1 MQLLD
6 IGFSMYFLQYYLLT
20 VISSIVHCL
29 GLITWAFLFYA
40 DTNVHTYYLHV
51 HTGSSIWIWVISR
64 SYGVFDFGMSQ
75 FSPSNEGKTAWI
87 TKYQLCTISLLKWLQ
102 SILNT
107 LYFLVQV
114 LLQIHNVTH
123 QSPLHIYN
131 ICNVRRRRRSNIY
144 KEGVFTLLFLPL
156 SFRYWHNRCC
166 CCCVGFPVLFIEM
179 IKTARY
185 SINWLFYERLRS
197 SVNHKYKF

>member
-1 MQLLD
+1 MQ
-6 IGFSMYFLQYYLLT
+6 IQMYIHTTYMYIQGVQYG
-20 VISSIVHCL
+20 L
-29 GLITWAFLFYA
+29 GLFQEAMESFILVSVNFLLQ
-40 DTNVHTYYLHV
+40 TK
-51 HTGSSIWIWVISR
+51 
-64 SYGVFDFGMSQ
+64 
-75 FSPSNEGKTAWI
+75 EKTAWI

-131 ICNVRRRRRSNIY
+131 ICNARRRRRSNIY

-185 SINWLFYERLRS
+185 SINWLFYDRLRS

>member
-1 MQLLD
+1 MQ
-6 IGFSMYFLQYYLLT
+6 IQMY
-20 VISSIVHCL
+20 I
-29 GLITWAFLFYA
+29 
-40 DTNVHTYYLHV
+40 HTTSLHA
-51 HTGSSIWIWVISR
+51 HTGSSIWIRIILR
-64 SYGVFDFGMSQ
+64 SYAVCDFGASP
-75 FSPSNEGKTAWI
+75 FSSSFSWWINEGENCLRI
-87 TKYQLCTISLLKWLQ
+87 TKNQLFTISFLKWLQ

-131 ICNVRRRRRSNIY
+131 ICNARRRRRSNIY

-185 SINWLFYERLRS
+185 SINWLFYDRLRS
-197 SVNHKYKF
+197 WVNHKYKF

>member
-1 MQLLD
+1 MQIQMYIHTTYMYIQGVQYEFGLFQEAMVSLILVWVNFLL
-6 IGFSMYFLQYYLLT
+6 QT
-20 VISSIVHCL
+20 K
-29 GLITWAFLFYA
+29 
-40 DTNVHTYYLHV
+40 
-51 HTGSSIWIWVISR
+51 
-64 SYGVFDFGMSQ
+64 
-75 FSPSNEGKTAWI
+75 EKTAWI